1 MSESLFSHSGES
13 PAVCMGA
20 PLFTSFLYQF
30 VNDTFKK
37 TFPIVCLET
46 IYLSCWL
53 SLKLYINAFMKI
65 SFIILKTD

>member
-37 TFPIVCLET
+37 NFP
-46 IYLSCWL
+46 Y
-53 SLKLYINAFMKI
+53 SLPGNHLFVMLAEPKALY
-65 SFIILKTD
+65 